1 MNKHIKGFIYALAA
15 AGISSISIYYAKI
28 SVTKIDPI
36 ALAMYRN
43 AWAGLLFLIPAVI
56 SLKAKKQTV
65 PWLAALSGSIP
76 FALFFMGLKLVGA
89 LQANL
94 IQKSMFLFASVF
106 AFYFLKEKI
115 SKWML
120 GGYTIIILALS
131 FSGIF
136 SKFSFN
142 GLILIF
148 LAVLFWSAEQV
159 YARWQF
165 EKKNVDTN
173 VFGLVRMLG
182 GSILL
187 FLFLYTSG
195 KQSVMIL
202 KEDQLAIVII
212 GGSLLFGYV
221 SMWLKALSYVSVSVV
236 TFVLTIA
243 TVFGIILQFFL
254 IGGKVVLPVDIL
266 YSAGIL
272 ALTPLCIHIVRTSVN
287 YERV

>member
-56 SLKAKKQTV
+56 SLQAKKQTV
-65 PWLAALSGSIP
+65 PWLAALAGSVP

-94 IQKSMFLFASVF
+94 IQKSMFLFASVL

-120 GGYTIIILALS
+120 GGYAIIIFALS
-131 FSGIF
+131 SSGIF
-136 SKFSFN
+136 SKLSFN
-142 GLILIF
+142 GLMLIF

-165 EKKNVDTN
+165 EKKNVNTH

-202 KEDQLAIVII
+202 KEGQLAIIII

-221 SMWLKALSYVSVSVV
+221 SMWLKALSYASVSVV
-236 TFVLTIA
+236 TFVLTLA
-243 TVFGIILQFFL
+243 TVFGTMLQFFL
-254 IGGKVVLPVDIL
+254 IGGKVILPADVL
-266 YSAGIL
+266 YSVGIL
-272 ALTPLCIHIVRTSVN
+272 ALVPLCIHIVRTAVN
-287 YERV
+287 YERA